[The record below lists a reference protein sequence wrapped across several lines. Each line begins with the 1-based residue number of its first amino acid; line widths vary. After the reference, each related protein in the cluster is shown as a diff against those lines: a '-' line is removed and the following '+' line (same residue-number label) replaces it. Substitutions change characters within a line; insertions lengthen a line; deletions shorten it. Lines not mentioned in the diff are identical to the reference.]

1 MVKGEQ
7 TPKLLT
13 AEGVQKDMIS
23 EEVAI
28 NKKENLRQGGLGAKG
43 EPKVI

>member
-1 MVKGEQ
+1 MKGEQ
-7 TPKLLT
+7 NPELLT